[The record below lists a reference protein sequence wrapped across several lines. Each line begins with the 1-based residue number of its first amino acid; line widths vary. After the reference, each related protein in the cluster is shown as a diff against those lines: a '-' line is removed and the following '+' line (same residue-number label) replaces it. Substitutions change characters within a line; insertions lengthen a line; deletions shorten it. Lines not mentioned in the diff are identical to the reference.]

1 MAGKTGGKVGFPSG
15 GKVGF
20 SSGKRG
26 APAPVSSS
34 DEEEIEK
41 EVQEKEEYE
50 NIASPCSSTSSGP
63 VYERQPGFEKH
74 GHEVV
79 VPRRPKIKHKIKR
92 KKMTNFMLG
101 GDHDFYTASRG
112 RRKDGTMVPTPPSKG
127 KPKRDTVPMRLRA
140 LPQSFWQ
147 QPNNMNNNSPGSLY
161 PVLPP
166 VVNKEVSDEYLGQ
179 VVSVPTEIRPVTPP
193 EERTETDAQEKISR
207 KEEEVVVTKP
217 EKTVEKVAVK
227 EDKEKTEKEKSEK
240 EKTEKEK
247 TEKEVKKEKI
257 DLVEESVTGATVT
270 VTTTAPPRTRTVRTV
285 TSTVPNTDLLF
296 SLFDGVDPETKRQT
310 VKLKRGRPKRIHLE
324 GMNAPRPRSQD
335 NDPYMVD
342 NIAERLFPVLSL
354 ENRKQ
359 NTNPAN
365 PNVTTTLH
373 YITLN
378 GEDEKSSVSLPA
390 VRVETNYSQMLSE
403 LVMHI

>member
-26 APAPVSSS
+26 ASAPVSSS

-41 EVQEKEEYE
+41 EVQEPKEDYE

-92 KKMTNFMLG
+92 KKMANFMLG

-166 VVNKEVSDEYLGQ
+166 VVNKEVSDEDLGQ

-193 EERTETDAQEKISR
+193 EERTETDVQEKERTVR
-207 KEEEVVVTKP
+207 KDEEIVPTKP
-217 EKTVEKVAVK
+217 EKTVEKVTIK
-227 EDKEKTEKEKSEK
+227 DD
-240 EKTEKEK
+240 KEK

-257 DLVEESVTGATVT
+257 DLVEEVVSGATVT

>member
-15 GKVGF
+15 GKVSF
-20 SSGKRG
+20 STGKRG

-41 EVQEKEEYE
+41 EVQPEKEDYE
-50 NIASPCSSTSSGP
+50 NIASPSSSTSSGP

-92 KKMTNFMLG
+92 KKITNFMLG

-112 RRKDGTMVPTPPSKG
+112 RRKDGTMVPTPPSKA

-166 VVNKEVSDEYLGQ
+166 VVNKEVA
-179 VVSVPTEIRPVTPP
+179 EIRPVTPP
-193 EERTETDAQEKISR
+193 EERTETDVQERTVR
-207 KEEEVVVTKP
+207 KDEDVVVTKP
-217 EKTVEKVAVK
+217 EKTVEKVTIK
-227 EDKEKTEKEKSEK
+227 DD
-240 EKTEKEK
+240 KEK

-257 DLVEESVTGATVT
+257 DLLDEGVTGATVT

>member
-15 GKVGF
+15 GKVSF
-20 SSGKRG
+20 STGKRG

-41 EVQEKEEYE
+41 EVQPEKEDYE
-50 NIASPCSSTSSGP
+50 NIASPSSSTSSGP

-92 KKMTNFMLG
+92 KKITNFMLG

-112 RRKDGTMVPTPPSKG
+112 RRKDGTMVPTPPSKA

-166 VVNKEVSDEYLGQ
+166 VVNKEVA
-179 VVSVPTEIRPVTPP
+179 EIRPVTPP
-193 EERTETDAQEKISR
+193 EERTETDVQERTVR
-207 KEEEVVVTKP
+207 KDEEVMVTKP
-217 EKTVEKVAVK
+217 EKTVEKVTIK
-227 EDKEKTEKEKSEK
+227 DD
-240 EKTEKEK
+240 KEK

-257 DLVEESVTGATVT
+257 DLLDEGVTGATVT